1 MVGEQYWRKSN
12 GWESIPEAL
21 PFCQFLDITLS
32 WKNSMIEKTLKNQ
45 KHYLK
50 IQTKHTVHH
59 VLNTLT
65 TQQPDPVQQVSTGA
79 LSKSLFSLDSIEMYL
94 KGLTSLKNT

>member
-1 MVGEQYWRKSN
+1 MPASVLYKIGTQSFY
-12 GWESIPEAL
+12 
-21 PFCQFLDITLS
+21 TLS
-32 WKNSMIEKTLKNQ
+32 STTREESHPRAQLSFTNWKHFTESTQ
-45 KHYLK
+45 HYLK
-50 IQTKHTVHH
+50 IQTKYTVHH

-79 LSKSLFSLDSIEMYL
+79 LSKSLFSLDSKEMHL